1 MFGACPVVVINLAP
15 HTSHPIISL
24 KLSPVKTSPE
34 RWRSL
39 TPDPLVIAGMN
50 ALPSLSLPGG
60 EDLCGG
66 LGVGL
71 GGGQQDDGVL
81 VLSLAL
87 AVGQT
92 AHGDTV
98 GSTCQVHLT
107 EEVKQVL
114 GATFMSQIK

>member
-1 MFGACPVVVINLAP
+1 M
-15 HTSHPIISL
+15 S
-24 KLSPVKTSPE
+24 SPE

-39 TPDPLVIAGMN
+39 STDPLVIASMN
-50 ALPSLSLPGG
+50 ALPSLSLPGS

-66 LGVGL
+66 GGVRL

-107 EEVKQVL
+107 EEIE
-114 GATFMSQIK
+114 QILNTEM